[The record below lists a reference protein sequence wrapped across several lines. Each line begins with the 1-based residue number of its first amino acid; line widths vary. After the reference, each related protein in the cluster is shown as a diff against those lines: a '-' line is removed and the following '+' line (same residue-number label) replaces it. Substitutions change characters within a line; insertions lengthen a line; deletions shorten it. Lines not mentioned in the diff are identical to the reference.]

1 MQKPLHDCVG
11 DPVSEGEDD
20 LAGLPLLV
28 NDQHGEEAGH
38 GVQAVEEVVLEGGQ
52 APVVHRDAQTPGQQR
67 DEDGHGERDVA
78 ETRGQS

>member
-28 NDQHGEEAGH
+28 DDQHGEEAGH
-38 GVQAVEEVVLEGGQ
+38 GVQAVEEVVLEGG
-52 APVVHRDAQTPGQQR
+52 
-67 DEDGHGERDVA
+67 
-78 ETRGQS
+78 

>member
-52 APVVHRDAQTPGQQR
+52 APVVHRDAETPGEQR
-67 DEDGHGERDVA
+67 DQDGHGE
-78 ETRGQS
+78 

>member
-1 MQKPLHDCVG
+1 MQYPLHDCVG
-11 DPVSEGEDD
+11 DPVSEREDD

-28 NDQHGEEAGH
+28 EDQHGEEAGH
-38 GVQAVEEVVLEGGQ
+38 GVEAVEEVVLKGGQ
-52 APVVHRDAQTPGQQR
+52 PPVVHRDSEAPGQQR